1 MNRILGALVCILFV
15 GCGGSSTGDSGGSS
29 DSMLA
34 CSHFRS
40 VAYDASEGLL
50 TDAELREKLKEVYDD
65 SIIASPRVQKAAQ
78 RMLREATA
86 GNLSAGAISAMG
98 AACEAEGE

>member
-1 MNRILGALVCILFV
+1 MRLILGALVCVLFV

-50 TDAELREKLKEVYDD
+50 TEEEFREKLKEVYDNAA
-65 SIIASPRVQKAAQ
+65 IASPRVRRAAQ
-78 RMLREATA
+78 RMLREVTA
-86 GNLSAGAISAMG
+86 GNLTDAAITAMG
-98 AACEAEGE
+98 DACRAEGE